1 MAKTQ
6 RNVCVLKRKRISVDM
21 TSIYVYFSPFPH
33 GESFARRGMRTGMKQ
48 HDCLEKK
55 QNFCQPIAL
64 LNCCFGVAQTNSP
77 GSFRLTLCSHCSV
90 GGAFKIIRKV
100 SVLPLRETIKEE
112 STFRAKAL
120 RGEVSE

>member
-1 MAKTQ
+1 MCILARFHMA
-6 RNVCVLKRKRISVDM
+6 NL
-21 TSIYVYFSPFPH
+21 
-33 GESFARRGMRTGMKQ
+33 FARRGMRTGMKQ

-55 QNFCQPIAL
+55 QNFCQPIAS
-64 LNCCFGVAQTNSP
+64 LNCCFRVAQTNSP
-77 GSFRLTLCSHCSV
+77 GSYRLTLCSV

-100 SVLPLRETIKEE
+100 SVFPLRETIKEE